1 MRTDQRKPD
10 ELRPISITRNWQT
23 AGESSVLV
31 SFGQTKVL
39 CTGTFEKDV
48 PVWMKGSGKGWV
60 TAEYEMLPRATS
72 DRNKRESRKGN
83 ISGRTHEIS
92 RLIARSLRAAVDLEK
107 LGERQIIVDCDVL
120 QADGGTR
127 CAAITGGWLALKDCL
142 QWAAD
147 NNFLSS
153 VNDVLIN
160 QVAAVSVGIL
170 HNTPILDLPY
180 EEDSK
185 AETDM
190 NIVMTAKSE
199 FVEIQGTAEG
209 VTFNRAELDE
219 LLRLG
224 ETGCQELFSIQNSS

>member
-1 MRTDQRKPD
+1 MRTDQRKDD
-10 ELRPISITRNWQT
+10 ELRNVSIVRNWQDV
-23 AGESSVLV
+23 GESNVLV

-39 CTGTFEKDV
+39 CTATFEKEV

-72 DRNKRESRKGN
+72 SRNKRESRKGGV
-83 ISGRTHEIS
+83 SGRTHEIS
-92 RLIARSLRAAVDLEK
+92 RLIARALRAAVDLEK
-107 LGERQIIVDCDVL
+107 LGERQIIIDCDVL

-127 CAAITGGWLALKDCL
+127 CASITGGWVALRDCL
-142 QWAAD
+142 EWAK
-147 NNFLSS
+147 NHNFLSS
-153 VNDVLIN
+153 VDDVLIN

-190 NIVMTAKSE
+190 NIVMTEKGE

-209 VTFNRAELDE
+209 ATFNRSELDE

-224 ETGCQELFSIQNSS
+224 EVGCQKLFSIQNVS